1 MKLAK
6 RMEGT
11 APFHVM
17 ELMQQAQALEA
28 QGRDIVHMEVGEPD
42 FPTPPPIIDAAQR
55 FLAGGH
61 VHYTAALGIPA
72 LRVAIAGFYA
82 ARFGIDIDPARI
94 VVTAGATGG
103 LSPTG
108 C

>member
-1 MKLAK
+1 
-6 RMEGT
+6 
-11 APFHVM
+11 
-17 ELMQQAQALEA
+17 
-28 QGRDIVHMEVGEPD
+28 
-42 FPTPPPIIDAAQR
+42 
-55 FLAGGH
+55 

-72 LRVAIAGFYA
+72 LREAIAGFYA